1 MSRRKLPIGI
11 QTFAKMR
18 EEDYYYVDKTGFIAR
33 LIDEGSFYFLSRPR
47 RFGKSLLLDT
57 IGELFAGNEPLF
69 RGLIIHPDWN
79 WSLRYPVIRLSFG
92 GGVVRSRARLDA
104 KIREQLRINM
114 ARLGVACT
122 EPEPEAC
129 FAELIGL
136 AHQQSGQRAVVLV
149 DEYDKP
155 ILDNLSR
162 PELARELR
170 DGLRNLYS
178 VIKDRE
184 ADVRFVFITG
194 VSKFSRVSLFSGLN
208 NLRDITV
215 SPSYSALCGYT
226 QEDVEA
232 VFAPEWQD
240 LDREEIRLWYN
251 GYNWLGDAVYN
262 PFDLL
267 LLFQERELRSY
278 WFETGSPSGLIE
290 LLMRR
295 GLFTPDLARTMAS
308 EALLSSF
315 DVDHIATEALLW
327 QTGYLTFAGQ
337 QRIGARI
344 QYRLTYPNMEVQSAL
359 NDVLLRALM
368 AEQAPAA
375 EQALSRLYE
384 ILQAGDP
391 EPLRAHLHS
400 LFAAI
405 PHHWY
410 DNAPMAHY
418 EGYWASVFYSHLAAL
433 GLDVIAEDITHHG
446 RIDLTLK
453 LERQI
458 WLFEFKV
465 AERSP
470 PGSALQQLKD
480 KGYADKYRALGKPIT
495 LIGIAFSEQQRQ
507 VVDFAVERL
516 D

>member
-1 MSRRKLPIGI
+1 MPRRKLPIGI

-47 RFGKSLLLDT
+47 RFGKSLLIDT

-69 RGLIIHPDWN
+69 RGLAIHPDWD
-79 WSLRYPVIRLSFG
+79 WSVRYPVIRLSFG
-92 GGVVRSRARLDA
+92 GGVVRSRARLDT
-104 KIREQLRINM
+104 KIGEQLRLNM
-114 ARLGVACT
+114 AELNVECT

-129 FAELIGL
+129 LAELIGL
-136 AHQQSGQRAVVLV
+136 ARQMSGQRAVVLV

-155 ILDNLSR
+155 ILDNLTR

-184 ADVRFVFITG
+184 ADVRFVLITG

-208 NLRDITV
+208 NLNDITV
-215 SPSYSALCGYT
+215 DAPYSALCGYT
-226 QEDVEA
+226 ETDLDT
-232 VFAPEWQD
+232 VFAPELHD
-240 LDREEIRLWYN
+240 LDRAEIRQWYN

-267 LLFQERELRSY
+267 LLFQKRELRSF
-278 WFETGSPSGLIE
+278 WFETGSPTGLID
-290 LLMRR
+290 LLMQR
-295 GLFTPDLARTMAS
+295 GIFTPDLSQTIADD
-308 EALLSSF
+308 ELLSSF

-327 QTGYLTFAGQ
+327 QTGYLTFAEV
-337 QRIGARI
+337 QRIGARAR
-344 QYRLTYPNMEVQSAL
+344 YRLTYPNLEVQSAL
-359 NDVLLRALM
+359 NDVLAKALM
-368 AEQAPAA
+368 GNASQA
-375 EQALSRLYE
+375 SRLSGQIYD

-391 EPLRAHLHS
+391 EPLREHLHS

-410 DNAPMAHY
+410 DNTPIAHY
-418 EGYWASVFYSHLAAL
+418 EGYWASVFYSHLASL
-433 GLDVIAEDITHHG
+433 GLELIAEDITHHG

-453 LERQI
+453 FNHQI

-470 PGSALQQLKD
+470 AGSALQQIKD
-480 KGYADKYRALGKPIT
+480 KGYADKYRALGQPIF

-507 VVDFAVERL
+507 LVGFDVERI